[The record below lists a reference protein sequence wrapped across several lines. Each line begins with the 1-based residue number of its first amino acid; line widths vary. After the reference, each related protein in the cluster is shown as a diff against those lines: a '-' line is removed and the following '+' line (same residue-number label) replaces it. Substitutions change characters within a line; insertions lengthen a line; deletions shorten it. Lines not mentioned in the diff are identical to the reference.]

1 MAPLLGSVAVVVGV
15 FGVFGVV
22 YALVAVAEVGEPVV
36 AVVVF
41 VWMGCF
47 GVAAVGASTGCVPVP
62 RVALSWVLESGGP
75 RSVVAAAAEW
85 RVMTGQ
91 TCRTWDCL

>member
-1 MAPLLGSVAVVVGV
+1 MAPLLGSVAVVV
-15 FGVFGVV
+15 GVFGVV

-36 AVVVF
+36 VVF

-47 GVAAVGASTGCVPVP
+47 GVAAVEASTGCVPVP

-75 RSVVAAAAEW
+75 RSVVVAAAEW

>member
-1 MAPLLGSVAVVVGV
+1 MAPLLGSVAVVV
-15 FGVFGVV
+15 GVFGVV

-36 AVVVF
+36 AVVVVVF

-47 GVAAVGASTGCVPVP
+47 GVAAGEASTGCVPVP

>member
-1 MAPLLGSVAVVVGV
+1 MAPLLGSVAVVV
-15 FGVFGVV
+15 GVFGVV

-36 AVVVF
+36 AVVVVVF

-62 RVALSWVLESGGP
+62 RVALSWVSESGGP
-75 RSVVAAAAEW
+75 RSVVVAAAEW